1 MVRVRK
7 DATEQRKR
15 GMQRTARGAR
25 VWAVAAVVA
34 GALLGGCRT
43 PQPEAPEMEAA
54 PPAAGDQVA
63 FVRDMMIE
71 KAKMSKGPA
80 RTEKAVEAVREW
92 GGKED
97 SED

>member
-1 MVRVRK
+1 MGK
-7 DATEQRKR
+7 EAANERKR
-15 GMQRTARGAR
+15 GTARGA
-25 VWAVAAVVA
+25 WAVAVVAA

-43 PQPEAPEMEAA
+43 PLPEAPDVEAA
-54 PPAAGDQVA
+54 APAAGDQVA

-71 KAKMSKGPA
+71 SAEMSKGPA

>member
-15 GMQRTARGAR
+15 GKWRTARGAGA
-25 VWAVAAVVA
+25 WAVAAVVA

-43 PQPEAPEMEAA
+43 PLLEAPDVEAA

-71 KAKMSKGPA
+71 SAEMSKGPA

-92 GGKED
+92 GGED
-97 SED
+97 DAED

>member
-1 MVRVRK
+1 MGK
-7 DATEQRKR
+7 EAANERKR
-15 GMQRTARGAR
+15 GTARGVGA
-25 VWAVAAVVA
+25 WAVAAVAA

-43 PQPEAPEMEAA
+43 PLPDVPDVEAA
-54 PPAAGDQVA
+54 PAAGDQVA

-71 KAKMSKGPA
+71 SAEMSKGPA